1 MCEAEPWWLDGL
13 NEANGATWAGP
24 PTSSGSDKGWVN
36 LVCHWSS
43 HCCHQQKIFLNQKII
58 LVKWSDCYIARRWMK
73 TFKKELTKR
82 RKNCD
87 CVPNL
92 FAMSFISIMND
103 FLWRTRRNI
112 INNLTF
118 LAENFAHIFNASMI
132 SEFKYGPIF
141 NNALEVQKL

>member
-1 MCEAEPWWLDGL
+1 MSRPANQLGL
-13 NEANGATWAGP
+13 RQGLGQFSLSLVFTP
-24 PTSSGSDKGWVN
+24 LSSTKNIS
-36 LVCHWSS
+36 
-43 HCCHQQKIFLNQKII
+43 NQKII

-103 FLWRTRRNI
+103 FLWGTRRNI

-118 LAENFAHIFNASMI
+118 LAENFAHIFNASII